1 MIHVVHARNAHLYTD
16 QLLEMHRWRRIQCI
30 EKNGWR
36 DLIEVEGGE
45 YDDYDGP
52 DAVYLLGLD
61 RQGRVEVGMRCH
73 PTEPRCMLADKYPH
87 LIAPGEA
94 PKKGPDVWEI
104 SRLFTTDVYRGRKQ
118 GRGERVFE
126 VYVAAMEIALDAG
139 VARLVGLLDMAL
151 YASVS
156 ASPIEFRLVGLP
168 QPYAFGVMA
177 GVEIPLSPALLQQMR
192 EAIGAQA
199 PVAYVADDIEV
210 NAFGSVQAVEAM
222 LERARK
228 IRAAPGH
235 ARDEG
240 IRRIEQLYREH
251 DREVQLDEARAEGR
265 KGWLGRA

>member
-1 MIHVVHARNAHLYTD
+1 MIHVVTARNAHLYID
-16 QLLEMHRWRRIQCI
+16 QLLEMHHWRRIQCI

-36 DLIEVEGGE
+36 DLIEVGGGE
-45 YDDYDGP
+45 YDDFDGP
-52 DAVYLLGLD
+52 DAVYLLGMNA
-61 RQGRVEVGMRCH
+61 QGRVEVGMRCH
-73 PTEPRCMLADKYPH
+73 PTEPRCMLADKYAY
-87 LIAPGEA
+87 LIAPGET

-104 SRLFTTDVYRGRKQ
+104 SRLFTTDVYRDRKK

-126 VYVAAMEIALDAG
+126 VYVAAMETALAAG
-139 VARLVGLLDMAL
+139 VTRLVGMLDMSL
-151 YASVS
+151 YASVT

-192 EAIGAQA
+192 EAIGAQT
-199 PVAYVADDIEV
+199 PVAYVADDVEV

-222 LERARK
+222 LERAWR
-228 IRAAPGH
+228 IRAAPDPER
-235 ARDEG
+235 AEG

-251 DREVQLDEARAEGR
+251 DREAQLAAARAEGR